1 MFLLRSPCTCPY
13 TFIPREHSIRFAEG
27 LYNNSRTRV
36 LLSRVSFLTG
46 CILGLFFF
54 QQNAVCQELYRP
66 LTFPAADSLE
76 YSSIGFHRELNTFL
90 WSGDFKKE
98 IYGQYWN
105 LDLHQRL
112 RSRLIKTNQ
121 TAIQDEYQGIIALRA
136 RILDDWNVQI
146 KDSSNV
152 LADNRAIDL
161 GRMAQH
167 QVLAGVEYV
176 PDGNIAGEAM
186 GGYEL
191 NTQEEEND
199 HGFAYECGFHAR
211 HVELEEFIAS
221 LQSSW
226 NQSFLGRR
234 SPNTGEIKL
243 TLLRDFGAGIND
255 SLTVNYNT
263 QRRQF
268 YTSIDSSSQLDLGVP
283 HNIFQRDAS
292 VLEIS
297 NQTKYNLDRSFSLVV
312 SFGVTN
318 QLINRGYRYKDY
330 LHPASLIL
338 DSRIQE
344 MQFFGIVS
352 LQWLPL
358 PWLSADMK
366 LAYSEKEE
374 RHSVLDDMYASKA
387 IIDTQRA
394 SASRLENTAQRTALT
409 TALKIDMSQDDKIR
423 LVSSAGILRYDT
435 PDIFNTDDRDELL
448 LTTGAEFVHR
458 FSSHLQMVLNADLT
472 LFHLVYLE
480 RDQSANNNWNRVL
493 RFSPS
498 VEYMPTSSF
507 RTVLRTEVLANYTIS
522 DYEQQVSSIRSF
534 SFRQVFWSDSTSVR
548 LSERIQCNFSGSLR
562 IFERGTLRWQEFK
575 EKPEEYVVEK
585 TMWPEIVWS
594 SAIGL
599 KIGIGFRYFGQD
611 RYQYQRSQRIFSQGI
626 EAMGPTASL
635 EWLGLAG
642 ERVTIEGWREKQI
655 SNGTTATILSNL
667 SIQVGFVL

>member
-1 MFLLRSPCTCPY
+1 MFLLRSPCTFPY
-13 TFIPREHSIRFAEG
+13 PFIPLGNTIRIAKGF
-27 LYNNSRTRV
+27 YHRSRTRGFI
-36 LLSRVSFLTG
+36 SRVSILTK

-54 QQNAVCQELYRP
+54 QHIAVCQELFRP
-66 LTFPAADSLE
+66 FTSPAADSLE
-76 YSSIGFHRELNTFL
+76 YSSIGFDRELNTFI

-105 LDLHQRL
+105 MDLHQRI
-112 RSRLIKTNQ
+112 RSRLIKTDQ
-121 TAIQDEYQGIIALRA
+121 TAIQDEYQGIIALRT
-136 RILDDWNVQI
+136 RIIDDWNVQI

-167 QVLAGVEYV
+167 QILAGVEYL
-176 PDGNIAGEAM
+176 PTGNIAGEAM

-199 HGFAYECGFHAR
+199 HGFAYEFGFHTR
-211 HVELEEFIAS
+211 HVEIEEFNAS

-234 SPNTGEIKL
+234 SPNTGDVKL
-243 TLLRDFGAGIND
+243 TLLRDFGAGIDD
-255 SLTVNYNT
+255 SLAVNYST

-268 YTSIDSSSQLDLGVP
+268 YTSIDSSSQLDLGVS

-297 NQTKYNLDRSFSLVV
+297 NQTKYNLDQSFSLLV

-318 QLINRGYRYKDY
+318 QLINRGYRFKDY

-344 MQFFGIVS
+344 MQFFGTIS

-358 PWLSADMK
+358 NWLRADMK

-374 RHSVLDDMYASKA
+374 RHSVLDDMYASNA
-387 IIDTQRA
+387 VIDTQRA

-409 TALKIDMSQDDKIR
+409 TALKIDMSQDDEIR

-448 LTTGAEFVHR
+448 LTTAAEYVHR
-458 FSSHLQMVLNADLT
+458 FSSHLQMALNADLT
-472 LFHLVYLE
+472 LFHLVYLD
-480 RDQSANNNWNRVL
+480 RDQSANNNWNRVI

-498 VEYMPTSSF
+498 VEYMPASSF

-534 SFRQVFWSDSTSVR
+534 SFRQVFWSDSTTVR
-548 LSERIQCNFSGSLR
+548 ISERIQCNFSGSLR

-575 EKPEEYVVEK
+575 EKPEVYVIEK

-611 RYQYQRSQRIFSQGI
+611 RYQYQNSQRLFSQGI

-642 ERVTIEGWREKQI
+642 ERVTLVGWSEEQKN
-655 SNGTTATILSNL
+655 NGKTATILSNL